1 MDKPLKGRIWEKES
15 KRENDGIGKDECV
28 DRKGVIGDN
37 AENAIWREGN
47 DIREEES
54 STTDIGGLKEER
66 DISLREMWG
75 SNKIS
80 GIM

>member
-1 MDKPLKGRIWEKES
+1 
-15 KRENDGIGKDECV
+15 V

-37 AENAIWREGN
+37 AENATSREGN

-66 DISLREMWG
+66 DISLREM
-75 SNKIS
+75 
-80 GIM
+80 